1 MTAAP
6 APVVLAERPAE
17 GVGLVRI
24 NRPAARNALNL
35 EVRRLLAHHLTAM
48 GGDPAIRCIVIT
60 GNETAFAAGADIKE
74 MAGAGAIEML
84 LRGTHQLWRAIAACP
99 KPVIAAVNG
108 YALGGGCEL
117 AMTCDIIIA
126 GEGARFGQPEVKIG
140 IVPGGGGTQ
149 RLPRAVGKY
158 KAMRYLLTG
167 DFISAKAAFG
177 MGLVSEIVADAE
189 VEKRALA
196 LAQQIAELPPL
207 AVEQIK
213 ECVLRGM
220 DAALDTG
227 IALETKANQLLFA
240 SQDQKEGM
248 AAFIEKRKAKF
259 QGR

>member
-1 MTAAP
+1 MTAAA

-24 NRPAARNALNL
+24 NRPDARNALNL

-48 GGDPAIRCIVIT
+48 GSDAAIRCIVIT

-167 DFISAKAAFG
+167 DFISAKEAFE

-227 IALETKANQLLFA
+227 IALETKANQMLFA

-259 QGR
+259 HGR